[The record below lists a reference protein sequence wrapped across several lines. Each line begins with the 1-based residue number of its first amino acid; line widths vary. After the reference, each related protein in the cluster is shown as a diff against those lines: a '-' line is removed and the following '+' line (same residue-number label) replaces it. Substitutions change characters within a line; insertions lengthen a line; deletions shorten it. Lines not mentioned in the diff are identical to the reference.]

1 MEIEQKVASVS
12 TPGHD
17 EEEQKALSTKLRLLK
32 NKLVTFQL
40 LLQERH
46 GEEKVHTHTHIFD

>member
-1 MEIEQKVASVS
+1 MEIEQKVATVS
-12 TPGHD
+12 ALGHD
-17 EEEQKALSTKLRLLK
+17 EEEQKSLSAKLQLLK

-46 GEEKVHTHTHIFD
+46 SEEKVHARTHTFY